1 MKEFIAQRAIRH
13 NGTLYKEGDVLLL
26 NDNHAEALLKNG
38 AVIAYASPKVE
49 VKEVVLLPN
58 YSLIESVIAVKLL
71 TTKQW
76 NELSDAERNA
86 LVLEYL
92 TPQQQAE
99 DNEAQGLIGSS
110 KLPSFI
116 DVDGKQVALG
126 DIVAEAFAKS
136 ELTISKWNRLSAKAR
151 DELLQQHIDTLN
163 KGA

>member
-38 AVIAYASPKVE
+38 AVIAYASPNVE
-49 VKEVVLLPN
+49 AKSVALLPN
-58 YSLIESVIAVKLL
+58 YSIIESVIEAKLL

-92 TPQQQAE
+92 TPPQQTE
-99 DNEAQGLIGSS
+99 DSEAQGLIGSN

-116 DVDGKQVALG
+116 DISGKQVALG

-151 DELLQQHIDTLN
+151 DELLQQHIDTLT

>member
-49 VKEVVLLPN
+49 AKTVELLPN
-58 YSLIESVIAVKLL
+58 YSLIESVIAAKLL

-76 NELSDAERNA
+76 NELSDTERNA
-86 LVLEYL
+86 LVLECL
-92 TPQQQAE
+92 TPKQQVE
-99 DNEAQGLIGSS
+99 DGEAQGLMGSS

-136 ELTISKWNRLSAKAR
+136 ELTVSKWNRLSAKAR

-163 KGA
+163 KGS

>member
-13 NGTLYKEGDVLLL
+13 NGTLYKDGDVLLL

-38 AVIAYASPKVE
+38 AVIAYASTFGEAKTVE
-49 VKEVVLLPN
+49 LLPN
-58 YSLIESVIAVKLL
+58 YSLIESVIAVNLL

-76 NELSDAERNA
+76 NELSDIERNA
-86 LVLEYL
+86 LVLECL

-99 DNEAQGLIGSS
+99 DNEAQGLIGSN

-116 DVDGKQVALG
+116 DVNGKQVALG

-136 ELTISKWNRLSAKAR
+136 ELTVSKWNRLSAKAR
-151 DELLQQHIDTLN
+151 DELLQQHIDTLI

>member
-38 AVIAYASPKVE
+38 AVIAYSSPKVE

-58 YSLIESVIAVKLL
+58 YSIIESVITGNLL

-76 NELSDAERNA
+76 NELSDTERNA

-99 DNEAQGLIGSS
+99 DNEAKGLIGSS

-116 DVDGKQVALG
+116 DVNGKQVALG

-136 ELTISKWNRLSAKAR
+136 ELTVSKWNRLSAKAR
-151 DELLQQHIDTLN
+151 DELLQQHIDTLI